1 MMAYFFGAISV
12 ACIAGA
18 VLARKRYGL
27 GKGCGKAAADDA
39 LREIYG
45 QYWTEVRA
53 LTQRRMLN
61 APSDEDWLADIRAR
75 ASASSGVL
83 LRGHRA
89 ADAVPSAAAHPPQS
103 VGNLRSS
110 HHSSRAETLFRWVPR
125 LAAAVAALA
134 APAAIFYFLYPP
146 SAALLIIVV
155 VTTLIAWRL
164 ISVARMIWQQRAR
177 VAAHCAEMDAAAS
190 SGATLYERLPDGTTL
205 LVMPGPA
212 GQDRPPPAGKISNLR
227 EIKPGPG

>member
-18 VLARKRYGL
+18 VLSVKRYGL
-27 GKGCGKAAADDA
+27 RKGRGKVAADDA

-45 QYWTEVRA
+45 QYWTKVRE

-61 APSDEDWLADIRAR
+61 APSDEEWLAGIRAR

-110 HHSSRAETLFRWVPR
+110 HHSSRRETIFRWVSR
-125 LAAAVAALA
+125 LTAAVAVLA
-134 APAAIFYFLYPP
+134 ASAAVFYFPHLA

-155 VTTLIAWRL
+155 ATIIAWRL
-164 ISVARMIWQQRAR
+164 ISVAGMIWQERAH
-177 VAAHCAEMDAAAS
+177 VTAHCVHMDAAAS
-190 SGATLYERLPDGTTL
+190 SGAMLCERLPDGTTL
-205 LVMPGPA
+205 LVMPDPS
-212 GQDRPPPAGKISNLR
+212 GQDRPPPTGTISNLR
-227 EIKPGPG
+227 EIEPL